1 MYSKKPNIEGNVPLS
16 YEVKNWDMYAAEL
29 FAKNVNMMIPWY
41 LMASYAYYKEDKP
54 IFSDGFFDNMA
65 KTMLECWD
73 DIEHFHKDLLTKE
86 DLVAGSYLGKYPE
99 RTKGGLRSL
108 REETRSRSKK

>member
-1 MYSKKPNIEGNVPLS
+1 MGQIERNL
-16 YEVKNWDMYAAEL
+16 DMYAATM
-29 FAKNVNMMIPWY
+29 FDRNINMMVPYY
-41 LMASYAYYKEDKP
+41 LMAAYAYYKDDDP
-54 IFSDGFFDNMA
+54 IFSDAFFDNLA
-65 KTMLECWD
+65 KTILQRWD

-99 RTKGGLRSL
+99 RIKGGLHSL

>member
-1 MYSKKPNIEGNVPLS
+1 MGQIERNL
-16 YEVKNWDMYAAEL
+16 DMYAATM
-29 FAKNVNMMIPWY
+29 FDRNINMMVPYY
-41 LMASYAYYKEDKP
+41 LMAAYAYYKDDDP
-54 IFSDGFFDNMA
+54 IFSDAFFDNLA
-65 KTMLECWD
+65 KTILERWD

-99 RTKGGLRSL
+99 RIKGGLRSL